1 MKNLISCVC
10 YCLVLMVLLV
20 SCKSRKPVEPDKIKE
35 THYIKEVVRDTVITV
50 KADSTYYEAWIECVN
65 GKPVLRE
72 PTAQY
77 PEKISSEVKRYPY
90 SKESLPKEPY
100 LKPLQKPKVSL
111 DENGRLS
118 VECKKEVEQIKAQL
132 INKYE
137 NRVRELEKT
146 ALVEKNLKW
155 WQIALMWC
163 GVAFIGTFLILIIG
177 AVINLKK

>member
-10 YCLVLMVLLV
+10 YCLILMVLLV

-77 PEKISSEVKRYPY
+77 PEKYRLKLSDILFKRIITQRAIFKAP
-90 SKESLPKEPY
+90 SK
-100 LKPLQKPKVSL
+100 
-111 DENGRLS
+111 
-118 VECKKEVEQIKAQL
+118 A
-132 INKYE
+132 
-137 NRVRELEKT
+137 
-146 ALVEKNLKW
+146 
-155 WQIALMWC
+155 
-163 GVAFIGTFLILIIG
+163 
-177 AVINLKK
+177 

>member
-77 PEKISSEVKRYPY
+77 SEKVSAKVKQYPY
-90 SKESLPKEPY
+90 SKESLPKVPY
-100 LKPLQKPKVSL
+100 IKPLQKPKVSL

-137 NRVRELEKT
+137 NRIRELEKM
-146 ALVEKNLKW
+146 AFVEKDLKW
-155 WQIALMWC
+155 WQKTLMWL
-163 GVAFIGTFLILIIG
+163 GVVFLGLVAFVII
-177 AVINLKK
+177 IKLKK

>member
-35 THYIKEVVRDTVITV
+35 THYIKEVIRDTVITV
-50 KADSTYYEAWIECVN
+50 KADSTYYDAWIECVN

-72 PTAQY
+72 PVSDS
-77 PEKISSEVKRYPY
+77 PEKVSVEVKEYPY
-90 SKESLPKEPY
+90 SKAALPKEPY
-100 LKPLQKPKVSL
+100 LKPLQKPKVTL

-137 NRVRELEKT
+137 SRIRDLERT
-146 ALVEKNLKW
+146 ALVEKDLKW
-155 WQIALMWC
+155 WQKTLMWL
-163 GVAFIGTFLILIIG
+163 GVAFLGLVAFVVIIK
-177 AVINLKK
+177 LKK

>member
-20 SCKSRKPVEPDKIKE
+20 SCTSRKPVEPDKIKE

-72 PTAQY
+72 PAPESPDKVTA
-77 PEKISSEVKRYPY
+77 EVKHPY
-90 SKESLPKEPY
+90 TKKLLPEEPY
-100 LKPLQKPKVSL
+100 IKPLQKPKVSL

-132 INKYE
+132 INP
-137 NRVRELEKT
+137 RFC
-146 ALVEKNLKW
+146 
-155 WQIALMWC
+155 WQI
-163 GVAFIGTFLILIIG
+163 GTLA
-177 AVINLKK
+177 AVPHANVLRRRSESLGFVQ